1 MLGPIKTLREGDSA
15 NLTCKIIEGLPE
27 PQLSFFKNGYRLSK
41 EGTSF
46 LLLTNVTYS
55 DEGKYTCEAQNAGG
69 YFTDSIHIRVE
80 SKLAIIIIVNSKY
93 QLSRA
98 SYSFVLVVPKY

>member
-1 MLGPIKTLREGDSA
+1 MLGPIEPLREGDSA
-15 NLTCKIIEGLPE
+15 NLTCKITEGLPE
-27 PQLSFFKNGYRLSK
+27 PQLSFFKNGDPLSK
-41 EGTSF
+41 ERTSS
-46 LLLTNVTYS
+46 LLLTNVTDS
-55 DEGKYTCEAQNAGG
+55 DEGKYTCEAQNTGG

-80 SKLAIIIIVNSKY
+80 SKLIIIVVNSKY